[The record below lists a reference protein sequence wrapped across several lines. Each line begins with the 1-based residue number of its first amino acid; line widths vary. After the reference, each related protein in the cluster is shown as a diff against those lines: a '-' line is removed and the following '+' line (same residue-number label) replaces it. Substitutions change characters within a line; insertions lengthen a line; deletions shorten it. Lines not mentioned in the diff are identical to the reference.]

1 MELKILNVKKK
12 YKRKIAVNNVS
23 LTLKPGIT
31 ALLGANG
38 SGKTTLMRII
48 TTVLKPDAGSV
59 FFNGSDIIKDGD
71 DFRAVLGYLPQ
82 DFGYYREFTAND
94 FMMYLAALKGM
105 NGKAA
110 KPRVDEL
117 LEFVSLSDVKSK
129 KIKSFSGGMVQ
140 RLGIAQALLNDP
152 QVLVL
157 DEPTSGLDPKE
168 RIRFRKLLE
177 RIAEDKIIIYSTHI
191 VSDVAAIA
199 GRVLLMNDGIIAED
213 TAVDKIGELCIK
225 YFGEGSD
232 LND

>member
-105 NGKAA
+105 NGKQ
-110 KPRVDEL
+110 
-117 LEFVSLSDVKSK
+117 LS
-129 KIKSFSGGMVQ
+129 Q
-140 RLGIAQALLNDP
+140 
-152 QVLVL
+152 
-157 DEPTSGLDPKE
+157 E
-168 RIRFRKLLE
+168 
-177 RIAEDKIIIYSTHI
+177 
-191 VSDVAAIA
+191 
-199 GRVLLMNDGIIAED
+199 LMNCSN
-213 TAVDKIGELCIK
+213 L
-225 YFGEGSD
+225 
-232 LND
+232 

>member
-1 MELKILNVKKK
+1 MEIKLLNISKSYKKTK
-12 YKRKIAVNNVS
+12 AVHDVS
-23 LTLKPGIT
+23 ITLTPGIT

-48 TTVLKPDAGSV
+48 TTVLKPDTGSV
-59 FFNGSDIIKDGD
+59 YYNGSNIVKDGD

-82 DFGYYREFTAND
+82 NFGYYKEFTALD
-94 FMMYLAALKGM
+94 FMLYLAALKGID
-105 NGKAA
+105 GKTAL
-110 KPRVDEL
+110 KKSEEL
-117 LEFVSLSDVKSK
+117 LEFTGLSDVKKK
-129 KIKSFSGGMVQ
+129 KIKAFSGGMVQ

-152 QVLVL
+152 AVLVL

-177 RIAEDKIIIYSTHI
+177 KTGKDKIIIYSTHI
-191 VSDVAAIA
+191 VSDIA
-199 GRVLLMNDGIIAED
+199 SIADRVLLMNNGEIAED
-213 TAVDKIGELCIK
+213 TTADKIEELCIK